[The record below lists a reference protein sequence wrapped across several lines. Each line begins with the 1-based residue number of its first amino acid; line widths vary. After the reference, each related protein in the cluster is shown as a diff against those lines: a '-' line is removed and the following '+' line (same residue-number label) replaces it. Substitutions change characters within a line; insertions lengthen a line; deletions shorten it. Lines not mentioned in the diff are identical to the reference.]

1 MSYPLRTT
9 GLHGLLFLVVTV
21 SFILPVVFGTGALLP
36 VPAAVVLSVLSGGA
50 ALVDASYHAFS
61 PAQRPTRGCALSPR
75 WARLR
80 SSRAGWCGSRFF
92 TPSTWP
98 APHPTASARFFS
110 RWARCSASLASLSRS
125 RTGARARYRTASA

>member
-36 VPAAVVLSVLSGGA
+36 VPAAVVLSVLLGGA

-61 PAQRPTRGCALSPR
+61 PAQRPTRGLRAGRGCAHRGLAGVAQGLSHRRPGQR
-75 WARLR
+75 RALPYRHV
-80 SSRAGWCGSRFF
+80 SSRGGR
-92 TPSTWP
+92 
-98 APHPTASARFFS
+98 
-110 RWARCSASLASLSRS
+110 
-125 RTGARARYRTASA
+125 GAQRL